1 MAKPKKKPA
10 HRPPHEPTD
19 KDRRIVKAMTAG
31 GLDQTAVAGVL
42 GISKPTLRKHYK
54 QLLATA
60 ANEAHAQISASLF
73 SMGTVGKNVA
83 AAIWWEKTR
92 RGMSETQRVEQTGP
106 DGRPI
111 ESVVTYRW
119 AEPAKK

>member
-1 MAKPKKKPA
+1 MSKAARKA
-10 HRPPHEPTD
+10 HRPAHEPTE
-19 KDRRIVKAMTAG
+19 KNRIIVRVMTAG
-31 GLDQTAVAGVL
+31 GLDQIAIAGVL
-42 GISKPTLRKHYK
+42 GISKPTLRKWYRK
-54 QLLATA
+54 EIATA
-60 ANEAHAQISASLF
+60 ANEAHAQVSASLYKMAV
-73 SMGTVGKNVA
+73 SGKHVA

-119 AEPAKK
+119 AEPAKAK